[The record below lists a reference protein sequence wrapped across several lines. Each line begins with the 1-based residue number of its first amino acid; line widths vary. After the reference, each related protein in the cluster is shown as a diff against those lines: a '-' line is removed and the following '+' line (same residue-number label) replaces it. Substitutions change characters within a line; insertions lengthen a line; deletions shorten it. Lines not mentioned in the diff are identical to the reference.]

1 MTPERLQDIRR
12 VFESV
17 AELPAGERMAI
28 LSKARER
35 DPALV
40 AEVEQLVEAHHS
52 RTGFIEQPAL
62 DLHTFFAPEE
72 AEAELAGNRIGS
84 YEIAG
89 ELGHGGMGTVYE
101 ATRIDGSFR
110 KRVAI
115 KVIRAELL
123 TEGLRERFRQER
135 QILAGLDHPNIARIL
150 DGGTTESGRPYF
162 VMEYVAGVRIDRYCR
177 DHRLGVGL
185 RLDLFLRVCDAVQY
199 AHDHLIVHRD
209 LKPGNILVTPEG
221 EVKLLDFGIA
231 KLLTDPGDPQPAST
245 ATSAMVLTPDYAS
258 PEQVLGK
265 PITTAT
271 DVYLLGVLLYELL
284 AGLHPIRSAGTVPH
298 DVMRAVC
305 EQEPVRPSAAM
316 TLALAERETGGGA
329 DFRKLRREL
338 RGELDHIVLM
348 ALQKEPARRYSS
360 VAQFRSDIERYRDG
374 RPVVAQGDRLSYRA
388 AKFLRRHVIPVT
400 AAALILL
407 ALVAATVVSLRQ
419 ASWALREQRGAEQ
432 ERRIANI
439 QRRLA
444 QSQQVRAEQQ
454 TAEAEQQRERAD
466 AERQRAEKRFDDIRS
481 LATTLLFDLHD
492 GIRDLAGSASAR
504 KLVLAKAQQYLEVLS
519 KESGDDLQLQG
530 ELATAYEKTGDLLT
544 DAIGLSTTDG
554 SALASYNKALQLR
567 EAIAR
572 RKEPDLRDQRALAYS
587 LMKVSNGHFLHGE
600 TSKAV
605 EDCQRAFEMQQKVL
619 LRDTSDAE
627 SRRVMGYIQNR
638 RCIVLAASGDALHAR
653 EACGASALYLEPFA
667 GAPPGDKVVR
677 RVLASTWA
685 TYGNL
690 LRNLKELPESLR
702 YLDKATG
709 LYETLAAEQ
718 PNNVE
723 YRRLASY
730 TQIYIALAR
739 MAQNDHA
746 GAMAAYSKAVASMQ
760 MLLSIDPSDAKAP
773 FALAFALMK
782 MSDQMKKIGDHAN
795 AEKAA
800 AQALELERA
809 VAERPAAGPFEW
821 NEYANGLVKADFAS
835 LKQPAKALDLALRA
849 AHGTKESDPIILDTL
864 AWAYFQS
871 GDSPAAIRTERKA
884 LILVPASN
892 ALGQGL
898 RNELEQGL
906 AKFEASPK

>member
-1 MTPERLQDIRR
+1 MTPERLQQIRR

-17 AELPAGERMAI
+17 VDLPAGERMTV
-28 LSKARER
+28 LSEARER

-40 AEVEQLVEAHHS
+40 SEVEQLVESHQR
-52 RTGFIEQPAL
+52 RTGFIEEPVV
-62 DLHTFFAPEE
+62 DLHAFFAPEE
-72 AEAELAGNRIGS
+72 TEPELVGNRIGS
-84 YEIAG
+84 YEIAK
-89 ELGHGGMGTVYE
+89 ELGRGGMGTVYE
-101 ATRIDGSFR
+101 GARIDGSFR

-115 KVIRAELL
+115 KVISAELL

-150 DGGTTESGRPYF
+150 DGGTTETGRPYF
-162 VMEYVAGVRIDRYCR
+162 VMEYVAGVRIDHYCR
-177 DHRLGVGL
+177 EHRLGVAR

-221 EVKLLDFGIA
+221 DVKLLDFGIA
-231 KLLTDPGDPQPAST
+231 KLLTDPGDPRSAT
-245 ATSAMVLTPDYAS
+245 MATSAMVLTPGYAS

-284 AGLHPIRSAGTVPH
+284 AGLHPIRSTGDAPH
-298 DVMRAVC
+298 EVMRAVC
-305 EQEPVRPSAAM
+305 EQEPIRPSAAVM
-316 TLALAERETGGGA
+316 SGVA

-348 ALQKEPARRYSS
+348 ALQKDPGRRYSS
-360 VAQFRSDIERYRDG
+360 VAEFRSDIERYRDG
-374 RPVVAQGDRLSYRA
+374 RPVIARGDRLGYRA
-388 AKFLRRHVIPVT
+388 AKFLRRHMIPVT
-400 AAALILL
+400 AAVLILFSL
-407 ALVAATVVSLRQ
+407 IAATVVSVRQ

-432 ERRIANI
+432 ERRIANV

-444 QSQQVRAEQQ
+444 QSQQIRAQQQ
-454 TAEAEQQRERAD
+454 TAEAEKQRERAD
-466 AERQRAEKRFDDIRS
+466 VERLRAEKRFDDIRS

-504 KLVLAKAQQYLEVLS
+504 KLVLSKAQQYLEVLS

-567 EAIAR
+567 QA
-572 RKEPDLRDQRALAYS
+572 LGDQRALAYS

-600 TSKAV
+600 TGKAV
-605 EDCQRAFEMQQKVL
+605 EDCQRAFEMQEKVL
-619 LRDTSDAE
+619 QRDPSDAE
-627 SRRVMGYIQNR
+627 SRKVMGYIQNR

-653 EACGASALYLEPFA
+653 EACSASAGYLEPFA
-667 GAPPGDKVVR
+667 GVLPGDKTVR

-702 YLDKATG
+702 YLGKATG

-718 PNNVE
+718 PNNIE

-746 GAMAAYSKAVASMQ
+746 GAMAAYAKAVASMQ

-773 FALAFALMK
+773 LALAFALMK
-782 MSDQMKKIGDHAN
+782 MSDQMKKIGDNAN

-800 AQALELERA
+800 SEALELERA

-864 AWAYFQS
+864 AWAYFQN
-871 GDSPAAIRTERKA
+871 GDAPAAIRTERKA

-906 AKFEASPK
+906 AKFEAPKK